1 VSGKCC
7 GENNGETLV
16 FTCAGAAYSGQVS
29 NRAGVNLMQDGVGN
43 LFCAA
48 AVAAEIP
55 EKLARAR
62 NAGKRVVIDG
72 CEDHCARK
80 ILEKAGLPV
89 DLHLD
94 VETLGIPKKP
104 DKPEMIND
112 AKRVTDAVRA
122 RVGCG
127 A

>member
-1 VSGKCC
+1 MAEQRSN
-7 GENNGETLV
+7 ENDGETLI

-29 NRAGVNLMQDGVGN
+29 NRAGVNLMQSGVGN

-62 NAGKRVVIDG
+62 DAARRVVIDG

-80 ILEKAGLPV
+80 IIAGAGLPV
-89 DLHLD
+89 DVHLD
-94 VETLGIPKKP
+94 VATIGIPRRPAQP
-104 DKPEMIND
+104 DMIGD
-112 AKRVTDAVRA
+112 ARRAADAVVA
-122 RVGCG
+122 RIKGNG
-127 A
+127 

>member
-7 GENNGETLV
+7 GEHSGETLV

-29 NRAGVNLMQDGVGN
+29 NRAGVNLMQDGFGN

-55 EKLARAR
+55 EKLERAR
-62 NAGKRVVIDG
+62 QAGKRVVIDG

-80 ILEKAGLPV
+80 IMEKAGFPV
-89 DLHLD
+89 DVHLD
-94 VETLGIPKKP
+94 VSTIGIPKKP

-112 AKRVTDAVRA
+112 ARRAADAVRG
-122 RVGCG
+122 RIGCCG
-127 A
+127 